1 MAFKLIL
8 CSKGEVMGKYKPNLE
23 PTDERMETAFVE
35 ERTNEIE
42 SKLKEIIISFLSIDG
57 KVKSVFVR
65 KNFMK

>member
-1 MAFKLIL
+1 
-8 CSKGEVMGKYKPNLE
+8 MGKYKPNLE